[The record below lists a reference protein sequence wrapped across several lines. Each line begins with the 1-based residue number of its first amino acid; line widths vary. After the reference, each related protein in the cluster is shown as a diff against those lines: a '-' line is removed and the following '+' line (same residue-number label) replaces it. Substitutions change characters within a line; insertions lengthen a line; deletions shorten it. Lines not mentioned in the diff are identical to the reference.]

1 MTGNIIMLIDDDKT
15 LNMLTSM
22 VIKRHIADANLQIYA
37 SALSALEN
45 IEANIG
51 NVSALPVFI
60 FLDIRMPQID
70 GFEFLEQLNSFD
82 QKYIQNI
89 RIAILTS
96 SLYNDDHEKA
106 FSYKQVK
113 YFLEKPLIVQKLKEL
128 DLGLDLC

>member
-15 LNMLTSM
+15 FNLLTSL
-22 VIKRHIADANLQIYA
+22 VIKRYMADANLQIYA
-37 SALSALEN
+37 SALAALEY

-70 GFEFLEQLNSFD
+70 GFEFLEQLNSYD
-82 QKYIQNI
+82 QEHIQNI

-96 SLYNDDHEKA
+96 SLNIADQKKA

-113 YFLEKPLIVQKLKEL
+113 YFLEKPLHLLKLKEL
-128 DLGLDLC
+128 DLGFDLS

>member
-15 LNMLTSM
+15 FNMLTSM

-37 SALSALEN
+37 SALSALEY

>member
-15 LNMLTSM
+15 FNMLTSM

-37 SALSALEN
+37 SAFSALEY